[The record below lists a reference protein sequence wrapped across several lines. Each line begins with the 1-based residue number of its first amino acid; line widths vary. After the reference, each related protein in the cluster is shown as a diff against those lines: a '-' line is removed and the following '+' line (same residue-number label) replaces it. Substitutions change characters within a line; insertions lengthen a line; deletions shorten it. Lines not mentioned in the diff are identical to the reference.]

1 MDIKMKNKINLG
13 IFIIIVLLLCGLMTF
28 YMSKKEGF
36 HEDEMFT
43 YGSSNCTYD
52 NLFQPHGKE
61 DTFNKIVRNYIIVD
75 GNVGETI
82 ENAWHYFT
90 NQDEWNEL
98 FSEISSK
105 EHPVWKTRE
114 EAKDYLTVAPN
125 ERFSYISVYYNQARD
140 VHPPL
145 YCILNHTVCSLFPDT
160 FSKYFFFSVSL
171 VCFIGTCFIIRK
183 ILKLLDKEKLVI
195 PTILLYGLSIGAIST
210 VIYARMYMLLA
221 FFTITYFYLTLKI
234 YKFNFKMDR
243 KTKIELALTTILGFL
258 SQYYFCIFA
267 LGCFIVMVALMIK
280 EKSWKE
286 LKSYILTHVVSALI
300 GILIY
305 PICIYQIFFSY
316 RGVGAAGS
324 NGNYFEGL
332 VTFIELLFKAYSLPI
347 ILEFITL
354 IAFIAWYIYK
364 FIKSKEKGYLL
375 LLIIPTLL
383 SIIVIAKISPY
394 KELRYLYGILP
405 VLSILIILGLY
416 SFISTVI
423 KNKKV
428 EMAILIALIAVVSVY
443 GLTTK
448 QPEHLYIGYSNYLK
462 IAEENK
468 EDPFVYI
475 GTGVFNHIQSMPEFM
490 IYKESLILQD
500 TQLEYLQNNE
510 ELENSNEFILS
521 IKKYIGNRE
530 VILKQVLDYTG
541 YKEYNMLYDDQG
553 ETDCMLFKFTKN

>member
-13 IFIIIVLLLCGLMTF
+13 IFILIVLLLCGLMTF

-75 GNVGETI
+75 GNVGRTI

-105 EHPVWKTRE
+105 EHPVWKTRG
-114 EAKDYLTVAPN
+114 EAKDYLTVNPN
-125 ERFSYISVYYNQARD
+125 ERFSYVSVYYNQARD

-145 YCILNHTVCSLFPDT
+145 YCILNHTVCSLFPDI
-160 FSKYFFFSVSL
+160 FSKYFFFSISL
-171 VCFIGTCFIIRK
+171 VFFIGTCFIIRK
-183 ILKLLDKEKLVI
+183 ILKLLDKEKLII
-195 PTILLYGLSIGAIST
+195 PATLLYGLSIGAIST

-221 FFTITYFYLTLKI
+221 FFTLAYCYLTLKI

-243 KTKIELALTTILGFL
+243 KTKIELALTTVLGFL

-267 LGCFIVMVALMIK
+267 LGCFIVMVTLMIK
-280 EKSWKE
+280 EKSWHE

-300 GILIY
+300 GILVY

-316 RGVGAAGS
+316 RGVGAAS
-324 NGNYFEGL
+324 TNENYFEGL

-347 ILEFITL
+347 ILGFIMLTL
-354 IAFIAWYIYK
+354 FALWYIYI
-364 FIKSKEKGYLL
+364 FVKSKEKGYLL

-405 VLSILIILGLY
+405 VLSILIILGIY
-416 SFISTVI
+416 SFINTVI
-423 KNKKV
+423 KNKSV
-428 EMAILIALIAVVSVY
+428 GMFILTAIIAVVSVY

-462 IAEENK
+462 IAEENR

-475 GTGVFNHIQSMPEFM
+475 GTGVFNHIQSMPEFT

-521 IKKYIGNRE
+521 IKKYIGNRDG
-530 VILKQVLDYTG
+530 ILNQVLDYTG
-541 YKEYNMLYDDQG
+541 YKEYNVLYDDQG
-553 ETDCMLFKFTKN
+553 ETDCMIFRFIK